1 MAESR
6 VFLLT
11 VVLLLNME
19 PAGLARGILLLL
31 YLTKKTQA
39 RANTRAATTRQ
50 MMARPQPGI
59 GWSGV
64 TAVVTTELV
73 TVLLSVL
80 LSVLLTVED
89 VDDEKEVNVVDVV
102 VVVVEVFV
110 VIVVTTGVVKV
121 ALLDDEVKVVVV
133 VVVVELDVEAF
144 NVAVVLVSILIS
156 L

>member
-31 YLTKKTQA
+31 YLTKTTQA
-39 RANTRAATTRQ
+39 RANTRAATSRQ

-80 LSVLLTVED
+80 LTVED
-89 VDDEKEVNVVDVV
+89 VDDEKEVVVVDVV

-121 ALLDDEVKVVVV
+121 VLLDDDVKVVVV

-144 NVAVVLVSILIS
+144 NVSVDLVSILIS